1 MSFPGKILGN
11 GQVHA
16 VCFEFFLKLYTGMDV
31 CFPEMIIT
39 LKDEQGLDVKAPF
52 SKILPWLWR
61 SQKAGGS
68 WELLE
73 GRNHAGFGGKSG

>member
-11 GQVHA
+11 GQVCA
-16 VCFEFFLKLYTGMDV
+16 VYFEFFLNLFVGMDV
-31 CFPEMIIT
+31 FFPEVIIT

-68 WELLE
+68 WELSE
-73 GRNHAGFGGKSG
+73 DRDIAGSGGKSG